1 MTDDTARIARLMNV
15 CDAIIEE
22 LQRHGVADVM
32 AGRDFRVTDLAV
44 AVIKAT
50 DGDVVRFPQKN
61 EPRG

>member
-1 MTDDTARIARLMNV
+1 MNV

-22 LQRHGVADVM
+22 LRRQGADVM

-44 AVIKAT
+44 AVIKAA
-50 DGDVVRFPQKN
+50 DGDLVRFPEN

>member
-1 MTDDTARIARLMNV
+1 MAVTAAGRIARLMNV

-22 LQRHGVADVM
+22 LRRQGADVM

-44 AVIKAT
+44 AVIKAA
-50 DGDVVRFPQKN
+50 DGDLVRFPEN